1 MKEFVKLSPEIKYAV
16 GIDYGHGECSAAF
29 CDIGWGMANQALDP
43 PKDIRLYGNDKFT
56 IPSAYSIAPNG
67 NMFVGRSALG
77 QIRGAKQFKISFK
90 KKPSEMD
97 EEELRTYGRY
107 LGIVHGYIVD
117 RSRVLAPGNY
127 VVYLSYPSGW
137 GHGDRDLF
145 HQAAVSAGIPVAG
158 LWAES
163 RAGLFSNMENQV
175 ESVRALLREG
185 CILADIGSSTI
196 DFSYLNDSLKE
207 PITDYGI
214 QAGAQVLDMILYHY
228 ILSLPGN
235 EQAKE
240 LVAREDMEWLKHAL
254 VYECRKAKED
264 FYGTESPESLIC
276 KFDFAEVFY
285 DDDELKTA
293 RFRCNKETGGRAETI
308 MKLFMGGLSSVG
320 LSAEPDEQFAGVDWS
335 AVNNGFFPVF
345 ANKLHS
351 FVKDYVKDNPVKII
365 LLSGGASFMFL
376 SDLGQVFFRENI
388 LKESFPDSDVVIKFD
403 GMPSTSVSRGICSLG
418 RANARFLGCESDDG
432 APKHESFF
440 TKVSKT
446 LAYHTAVMAEL
457 GTASVETED
466 ALREERYGKL
476 PYTEYAAAFMKA
488 VTNTDL
494 KPLPD
499 GDSEQPKPESDDT
512 AAKKAYIYDKELL
525 CKRLPALKMAVCSDQ
540 PVPAKVPHDLE
551 EEYKDFLSK
560 GVAACKPARRVVAEA
575 IASKAMPITRD
586 YILSFEGDTLQD
598 LRDGLAQAVKEKYEV
613 ISDAAFSAAK
623 AFIRGN
629 LDVERTY
636 VTDLI
641 SRYTACIQKD
651 LMVDGDRLADVLK
664 FPSVDELLEEVDVYA
679 VIDAVASLLLS
690 LLMLVVNI
698 VVITVLGGIP
708 YLISYIIHS
717 VKEKN
722 WSFDDYMD
730 YAVDKFMVVD
740 FSKVKL
746 FQVGRFAI
754 HQGFKLGYEKN
765 HRKMVEN
772 ICRSLENNKFDES
785 IIEVFTSAASI
796 TNEKY
801 LDVVKTLFN

>member
-1 MKEFVKLSPEIKYAV
+1 MEEFVTLGPEIRYAV

-29 CDIGWGMANQALDP
+29 CDIGWGMANQALDS

-56 IPSAYSIAPNG
+56 IPSAYAIAPNG
-67 NMFVGRSALG
+67 NMFVGRSALS
-77 QIRGAKQFKISFK
+77 QIRGASQFKISFK
-90 KKPSEMD
+90 KKPSEMN

-107 LGIVHGYIVD
+107 LGIVHSYIVD
-117 RSRVLAPGNY
+117 RSRVLVPGNY
-127 VVYLSYPSGW
+127 VVYLSCPSGW
-137 GHGDRDLF
+137 EGGDRDLF
-145 HQAAVSAGIPVAG
+145 RQAAISAGIPVAG

-163 RAGLFSNMENQV
+163 RAGMFSNMENQE
-175 ESVRALLREG
+175 ESIRSLLREG

-214 QAGAQVLDMILYHY
+214 QDGAQVLDMILYHY
-228 ILSLPGN
+228 VLSLPGN
-235 EQAKE
+235 EKAKE
-240 LVAREDMEWLKHAL
+240 LVRREGMEWLKHAL
-254 VYECRKAKED
+254 VYECRRAKED
-264 FYGTESPESLIC
+264 YFGTESPDALIC
-276 KFDFAEVFY
+276 KFDFSEVFY
-285 DDDELKTA
+285 DDDELKA
-293 RFRCNKETGGRAETI
+293 AKFRCNKETGGRTEII

-345 ANKLHS
+345 AQRLHS
-351 FVKDYVKDNPVKII
+351 FVKDFVKDNPVKII

-376 SDLGQVFFRENI
+376 SDQGQVFFRENI
-388 LKESFPDSDVVIKFD
+388 LKESFPDSDVVIGFD
-403 GMPSTSVSRGICSLG
+403 GKPSTSVSRGICSLG
-418 RANARFLGCESDDG
+418 RANARFLGCERSSG
-432 APKHESFF
+432 APEHESFL
-440 TKVSKT
+440 TKVRKT
-446 LAYHTAVMAEL
+446 LAYHTAVMEEL
-457 GTASVETED
+457 GTASGEMED

-476 PYTEYAAAFMKA
+476 PYSEAGAAFMKA

-494 KPLPD
+494 TLRPNSGSEESNPEPD
-499 GDSEQPKPESDDT
+499 GSVTKE
-512 AAKKAYIYDKELL
+512 YYFYDKELL
-525 CKRLPALKMAVCSDQ
+525 CKRLPELKMAVCSEQ
-540 PVPAKVPHDLE
+540 PVPAQIPYDLA
-551 EEYKDFLSK
+551 EEYKTFLSR
-560 GVAACKPARRVVAEA
+560 GVAACKPARRIVAEA

-586 YILSFEGDTLQD
+586 YILSFKGDTLQD
-598 LRDGLAQAVKEKYEV
+598 LRDGLAQAVKEKYEE

-629 LDVERTY
+629 LDIERTY

-746 FQVGRFAI
+746 YQVGRYAI
-754 HQGFKLGYEKN
+754 QQGFKLGYEKN

-772 ICRSLENNKFDES
+772 ICKSLENNKFDES
-785 IIEVFTSAASI
+785 IIQVFTSAANI
-796 TNEKY
+796 TNERY